1 MTEASSCLMRRHPIL
16 EGVLAARWKA
26 PREKYFA
33 QPPTISLE
41 RSRSPMLDLKVRL
54 AIARSE
60 EVTVA
65 GPRETRRILLVD
77 DTADTR
83 EMFAVYFRSRGFSV
97 HTASNGRAAIEAAHR
112 LHPDV
117 IVMDAAMPD
126 LDGISATRE
135 IKDDPDTVDIPVV
148 ILTAYPIRA
157 IKGGALETAARFVM
171 KPCAPEQLEEHV
183 WSVLDVGP
191 PSDAAGR

>member
-1 MTEASSCLMRRHPIL
+1 
-16 EGVLAARWKA
+16 
-26 PREKYFA
+26 
-33 QPPTISLE
+33 
-41 RSRSPMLDLKVRL
+41 MLDLEVRL

-60 EVTVA
+60 EVTVNTSA
-65 GPRETRRILLVD
+65 DHDARRILLVD

-83 EMFAVYFRSRGFSV
+83 EMFALYFRSRGFTV

-135 IKDDPDTVDIPVV
+135 IKDDPHTVDIPVV

-183 WSVLDVGP
+183 WSVLGAGRPD
-191 PSDAAGR
+191 DAAGR

>member
-1 MTEASSCLMRRHPIL
+1 
-16 EGVLAARWKA
+16 
-26 PREKYFA
+26 
-33 QPPTISLE
+33 TISLR
-41 RSRSPMLDLKVRL
+41 RSRSPMLDLRIRL

-60 EVTVA
+60 EVTVNA
-65 GPRETRRILLVD
+65 PHAPRETRQILLVD

-83 EMFAVYFRSRGFSV
+83 EMFAVYFRSRGFTV
-97 HTASNGRAAIEAAHR
+97 HMASNGRAAIEAAHR

-126 LDGISATRE
+126 LDGMSATRE
-135 IKDDPDTVDIPVV
+135 IKDDPRTVDIPVV

-183 WSVLDVGP
+183 W
-191 PSDAAGR
+191 